1 MEQEKKTTISL
12 HPVETKRASEE
23 IFEQIREKIIRGEI
37 SPGERLPS
45 ERKMME
51 MLQRS
56 RPTIREAMRML
67 EREGYVK
74 IIPGSNGAVV
84 QEFSLDGVV
93 QSLDTVMQYKR
104 ISLENI
110 LEFRRINETAAVR
123 LAAERR
129 TQEDLLALRQVLEE
143 SELQIEH
150 MQNFIACDVKF
161 HSLIATAAR
170 NEVFGIM
177 FQVCRNVIG
186 DSIEEAVKAQNTD
199 GQRQMKRQITQM
211 HREVLEYIEQQDP
224 QKAEEA
230 MLYHLN
236 RAEED
241 LKKD

>member
-1 MEQEKKTTISL
+1 MEQEIKKQITL

-23 IFEQIREKIIRGEI
+23 IFEQIRGMIVQGEI
-37 SPGERLPS
+37 APGERLPS
-45 ERKMME
+45 ERKMMD
-51 MLQRS
+51 MLKRS

-84 QEFSLDGVV
+84 QEISLDNVV
-93 QSLDTVMQYKR
+93 QSLDTVLQYNR
-104 ISLENI
+104 VSLENI
-110 LEFRRINETAAVR
+110 LEFRRINETSAVR

-129 TQEDLLALRQVLEE
+129 TKEDLDALGQVLAEAEE
-143 SELQIEH
+143 QMDDI
-150 MQNFIACDVKF
+150 QRFIACDVKF

-186 DSIEEAVKAQNTD
+186 DSIEEAVSAQD
-199 GQRQMKRQITQM
+199 MVGQRKMKEEIMQM
-211 HREVLEYIEQQDP
+211 HRNVLECIQKKEP

-230 MLYHLN
+230 MLYHLQ

-241 LKKD
+241 LKK